1 MDRDDQLD
9 ESDRRLAEEF
19 RAQIEASGSRTAFDG
34 NKTGD
39 VAQGVAADPGHG
51 QDPDDAPSPADLDF
65 ASAMNALRRAKREGD
80 PAAIAEAEKHLQDV
94 CRAEMAAFECGR
106 DA

>member
-1 MDRDDQLD
+1 MAQSDQMD

-19 RAQIEASGSRTAFDG
+19 RAQIEASGSRTAFDAE
-34 NKTGD
+34 KPS
-39 VAQGVAADPGHG
+39 ASAAPGGTGHG

-80 PAAIAEAEKHLQDV
+80 PATITAAEKRLQEV

>member
-1 MDRDDQLD
+1 MDENDQLD
-9 ESDRRLAEEF
+9 ASDRALAEEF
-19 RAQIEASGSRTAFDG
+19 RAQIEASGSATAFD
-34 NKTGD
+34 
-39 VAQGVAADPGHG
+39 AARNQDPAPADRG

-65 ASAMNALRRAKREGD
+65 ASAMNALRRAKHEGD
-80 PAAIAEAEKHLQDV
+80 PAAIAAAERHLQDV